1 MKTST
6 SNSSMKDGW
15 TTDNPEHN
23 TFRDTKFF
31 KYVCQ
36 LFMRVVIAEELIGSE
51 MIPNFLQMDDLHN
64 PLLKMWRKTTK
75 SEI

>member
-51 MIPNFLQMDDLHN
+51 ND
-64 PLLKMWRKTTK
+64 T
-75 SEI
+75 